1 MVELVVFVLMAGAS
15 ILGSLTVIRARNPVY
30 AAMGLL
36 ATLFSMGVL
45 YVLNLAHFVAAV
57 QIIVYAGAVMTLFLF
72 VIMLIGVDKAEDLS
86 ETIPHQRRLAMALG
100 LVAVGIAVA
109 LVARG
114 PVLVGPGR
122 LRAPADPQATN
133 GTVQAIAEPLFGEW
147 VLAFEATALLLTIA
161 AAGAIALASHRRPSA
176 VRRAGDG
183 GRVSLVVTPG
193 WYMTLAAILFGIGAL
208 GILVRR
214 NALVMF
220 MCIEL
225 MLNAVN
231 LTFIAAG
238 RALGN
243 LDGQLAVFFVLVVA
257 AAEVVVGLAIIV
269 AIFRLR
275 QTASVDDLTEM
286 KG

>member
-1 MVELVVFVLMAGAS
+1 MGGAS

-36 ATLFSMGVL
+36 ATLFSMAVL

-72 VIMLIGVDKAEDLS
+72 VIMLIGVDKAEDLG

-100 LVAVGIAVA
+100 LVAVGIAIA

-114 PVLVGPGR
+114 RFSWVPVGRRSPPIPRQPTGPS
-122 LRAPADPQATN
+122 
-133 GTVQAIAEPLFGEW
+133 QAIAEPLFGEW

-176 VRRAGDG
+176 VRRSRRRWPSEPA
-183 GRVSLVVTPG
+183 SVTPG

>member
-1 MVELVVFVLMAGAS
+1 MVELVVFALMAGAS

-114 PVLVGPGR
+114 RFSWVPSVAG
-122 LRAPADPQATN
+122 AADPQATN

-161 AAGAIALASHRRPSA
+161 SAGAIALASHRRPSA
-176 VRRAGDG
+176 VRRAG
-183 GRVSLVVTPG
+183 S
-193 WYMTLAAILFGIGAL
+193 
-208 GILVRR
+208 
-214 NALVMF
+214 
-220 MCIEL
+220 
-225 MLNAVN
+225 
-231 LTFIAAG
+231 
-238 RALGN
+238 
-243 LDGQLAVFFVLVVA
+243 VA
-257 AAEVVVGLAIIV
+257 E
-269 AIFRLR
+269 
-275 QTASVDDLTEM
+275 
-286 KG
+286 